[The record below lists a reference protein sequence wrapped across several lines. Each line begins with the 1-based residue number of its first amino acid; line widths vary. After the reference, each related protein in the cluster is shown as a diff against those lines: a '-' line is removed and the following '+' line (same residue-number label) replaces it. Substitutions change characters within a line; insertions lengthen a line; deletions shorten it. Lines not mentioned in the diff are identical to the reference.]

1 MKPLLLVVD
10 DHPLYRYGL
19 TRALATSF
27 DLIEAES
34 IQSAVDALTRHSLV
48 ALVLLDLRL
57 PDAVGLSGLEVLTRQ
72 FRDVP
77 RVALSGDDDPALPDR
92 VRAAGASGFVHKSV
106 GIQSL
111 VGALL
116 GVLAGESVFL
126 SAPTRSVRPARPS
139 SVGDSGAR
147 ARSTLSTADLSL
159 RELEVL
165 SMASRGLT
173 NKEIGN
179 RLTITERTV
188 KAHLSAAFI
197 FLGAKTRTE
206 AAFLASQLG
215 LLVPA

>member
-19 TRALATSF
+19 TRALAMSF

-77 RVALSGDDDPALPDR
+77 RVALSGDDDPVLPDR

-106 GIQSL
+106 GIASL
-111 VGALL
+111 VGALHA
-116 GVLAGESVFL
+116 VLAGESVFL
-126 SAPTRSVRPARPS
+126 AAPAR
-139 SVGDSGAR
+139 VGAASKGSALTQR
-147 ARSTLSTADLSL
+147 TTGTADLSL

-165 SMASRGLT
+165 TMASRGLT
-173 NKEIGN
+173 NKAIGN

-188 KAHLSAAFI
+188 KAHLSAAFTA
-197 FLGAKTRTE
+197 LGAKTRTE
-206 AAFLASQLG
+206 AAFLASQRN
-215 LLVPA
+215 LLAPQ